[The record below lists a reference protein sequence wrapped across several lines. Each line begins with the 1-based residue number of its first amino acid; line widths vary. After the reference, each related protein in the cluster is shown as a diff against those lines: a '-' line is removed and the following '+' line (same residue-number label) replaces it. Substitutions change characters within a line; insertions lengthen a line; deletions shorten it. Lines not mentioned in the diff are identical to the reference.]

1 MKTLAGYLFIHAVL
15 FLLIVNTVCA
25 QENVTS
31 DSLFLT
37 SSKKNAFPGKEKR
50 ERKNSIMLNI
60 TNPLLISDK
69 FRVIGYERTFANNQS
84 ITLNVGT
91 FSLPQF
97 LGGNNSDSLKINND
111 TSEKGFHFSTD
122 YRFYLKKLNRFDA
135 PRGVYLAPYYTFNY
149 LKRQNS
155 WNLDG
160 YESEVFTN
168 TSFNIHSLGVELGYQ
183 FVFWDRFALDLI
195 LIGPGVG
202 FYKIKTEI
210 GTTLS
215 AADEALLF
223 EKINEIIADRIPG
236 YDKLIEPGDY
246 VKKGSANVVSA
257 GYRYIIRVG
266 YRF

>member
-1 MKTLAGYLFIHAVL
+1 MKTLAGYLFVHAVL

-37 SSKKNAFPGKEKR
+37 SSQKNAFPGKEKR

-168 TSFNIHSLGVELGYQ
+168 TSLYN
-183 FVFWDRFALDLI
+183 
-195 LIGPGVG
+195 
-202 FYKIKTEI
+202 
-210 GTTLS
+210 
-215 AADEALLF
+215 
-223 EKINEIIADRIPG
+223 
-236 YDKLIEPGDY
+236 
-246 VKKGSANVVSA
+246 
-257 GYRYIIRVG
+257 
-266 YRF
+266 